1 MKKLMKFAQQLKV
14 LYVEDNQES
23 REATLG
29 LLDNIFGHITT
40 AINGEDGL
48 EKFKKDNFDL
58 ILTDINMP
66 KMNGIEMTIKIRE
79 INKNIPILILSAYNE
94 SGYFMET
101 IKQGVDG
108 YLLKPIDLNQFID
121 MINKAIEK
129 IYLKREIELYQN
141 NLEEKVQ
148 EQTKK
153 LYKQL
158 YFDSFTSLENRNAL
172 LKVME
177 EEKPYGLML
186 LDINN
191 FSALNDIYGSDVGD
205 DILKN
210 VSKLLLNL
218 AKDQYRVFRVSG
230 DQFAF
235 LDMKDDNSNFTQNIV
250 TDILNE
256 IENTTITAEN
266 ETIKINIALTVSVV
280 SNCEATSMFKNA
292 QIALHYA
299 KKTNQYIIFY
309 SDELNLDKHYKKE
322 LDAVVMVKEA
332 LTEDRLIPVFQKIE
346 KYEKYDTYECL
357 VRIKQGEKLIS
368 PFVFL
373 DAIKRTKY
381 YIELT
386 KVMIKKSFE
395 KFKGTDTNFSINL
408 SFEDISNKD
417 LVNFLE
423 KMIEQTNMASQL
435 ILEILESESINNFK
449 FIKSFTKKMQNLGV
463 RISIDDFGSGYSNFS
478 RILELNP
485 DIIKIDGSLIKNI
498 HEDKKSFIIVKT
510 IINFAKE
517 LGIDTVVEF
526 VHNKE
531 VLEKTKELDVTGY
544 QGYFIAEPSEKI

>member
-1 MKKLMKFAQQLKV
+1 MKFAQQLKV
-14 LYVEDNQES
+14 LYVEDNQEA
-23 REATLG
+23 REATIG
-29 LLDNIFGHITT
+29 LLENIFDNTT
-40 AINGEDGL
+40 VAINGEDGL

-66 KMNGIEMTIKIRE
+66 KMNGIEMTTKIRE
-79 INKNIPILILSAYNE
+79 INQDIPILILSAYNE

-101 IKQGVDG
+101 IRQGVDG

-129 IYLKREIELYQN
+129 IYLKREIILYQN

-148 EQTKK
+148 EQTKE
-153 LYKQL
+153 LYERL
-158 YFDSFTSLENRNAL
+158 YFDGLTSLENRNSL
-172 LKVME
+172 LKTIE

-186 LDINN
+186 IDINH

-210 VSKLLLNL
+210 VSKLLLGL
-218 AKDQYRVFRVSG
+218 AKEQYRVFRVSG

-235 LDMKDDNSNFTQNIV
+235 LDMNKDNLNFTQNIV

-256 IENTTITAEN
+256 IENTTITTED
-266 ETIKINIALTVSVV
+266 EMIKINIAVTASVV
-280 SNCEATSMFKNA
+280 SNCEVAKMFKNA
-292 QIALHYA
+292 QTALHYA

-309 SDELNLDKHYKKE
+309 SDGLNLDEHYKKE

-332 LTEDRLIPVFQKIE
+332 LAEDRLIPVFQKIE
-346 KYEKYDTYECL
+346 KYEKCDTYECL
-357 VRIKQGEKLIS
+357 VRIKQKEKLIS

-381 YIELT
+381 YTELT

-395 KFKGTDTNFSINL
+395 KFKGTNTNFSINL

-423 KMIEQTNMASQL
+423 EMLEQTNIASQL

-449 FIKSFTKKMQNLGV
+449 LIKNFTKTMQNLGV

-544 QGYFIAEPSEKI
+544 QGYFIAKPLENI